1 MKKYLNWFILMLL
14 LLTAPG
20 ILAQT
25 VKGERVEYGD
35 LTETGTYKEYLSRDG
50 TLIQVGDSIQI
61 GNPSNFEKYAHITQN
76 DAYLRAEHMN
86 KRLKIKSIEV
96 FGSKKRGYSV
106 YCTFK
111 GLGVPTVFVNYEDA
125 LQTQEIKLIGK
136 ELPLKQDGAAE
147 VPVSGNP

>member
-1 MKKYLNWFILMLL
+1 MKKYLNCFILMLL
-14 LLTAPG
+14 LLQTPG

-25 VKGERVEYGD
+25 EKGKRVEYGD
-35 LTETGTYKEYLSRDG
+35 LTTTGSYTEYLSRDG
-50 TLIQVGDSIQI
+50 TVIHIGDSIQI

-86 KRLKIKSIEV
+86 KKLKIKSIEV
-96 FGSKKRGYSV
+96 FGSKKRGYNV
-106 YCTFK
+106 YFTFK

-136 ELPLKQDGAAE
+136 ELPAVQNDAAE

>member
-20 ILAQT
+20 IVAQT

-111 GLGVPTVFVNYEDA
+111 GLGVPTVFVNYENA